1 MMVGA
6 MKNLS
11 YFQLVPILKDI
22 IFYAHKFETSN
33 DLPASLQA
41 KKWDFRNS

>member
-1 MMVGA
+1 MMVGT

-22 IFYAHKFETSN
+22 RFYAHEFESSTY
-33 DLPASLQA
+33 LPASVQP
-41 KKWDFRNS
+41 KK